1 MRKLTIMTLLTSAIL
16 LSGCW
21 GQKENN
27 EAQKENGVDFPAGEG
42 NYVSPLTGKKTEEK
56 PNQRAT
62 AVVIN
67 NHPKARPQTGL
78 AQADIVY
85 EVMVEGNMTRFLAIY
100 QSQQPEKIGPVRSAR
115 DYVIDLANGYDS
127 LFIAHG
133 YSPVAKEI
141 LQSGEIDQINGI
153 QYEGTIFQ
161 RDPSRVAPHNSYM
174 IFDEMNEVAKEK
186 GYDLET
192 PPDSLNFMK
201 KAEVKELAGQEAETV
216 HIRYSNQPA
225 FQVEYKYD
233 TEQQSYERWTSGEQE
248 LDRETQEPVLADNI
262 FIIEAGHRVVDSE
275 GRLDIDL
282 SSGGSAYLI
291 QRGIVRQ
298 AEWSNVNGRI
308 IPFKKGS
315 MLDFIPGK
323 TWIQVIPASKGLNQI
338 VEFAK

>member
-1 MRKLTIMTLLTSAIL
+1 MRTLTIMILLTNAIM

-21 GQKENN
+21 GEKENS
-27 EAQKENGVDFPAGEG
+27 EAQKEGSMVSPDKEG
-42 NYVSPLTGKKTEEK
+42 HYVFPLTGEKTKVE

-67 NHPKARPQTGL
+67 NHPKARPHTGL
-78 AQADIVY
+78 VQADLVY

-100 QSQQPEKIGPVRSAR
+100 QSKQPEKVGPVRSAR
-115 DYVIDLANGYDS
+115 DYFIDLANGYDS

-133 YSPVAKEI
+133 YSPDAKEM
-141 LQSGEIDQINGI
+141 LQSGAIDQINGI
-153 QYEGTIFQ
+153 QYDGTIFQ

-174 IFDEMNEVAKEK
+174 MFDEMTETAKDK
-186 GYDLET
+186 GYDLQT
-192 PPDSLNFMK
+192 APDSLNFMK
-201 KAEVKELAGQEAETV
+201 RAEVKELAGPKAENV
-216 HIRYSNQPA
+216 QIRYSNQAA

-233 TEQQSYERWTSGEQE
+233 PKQQSYERWTGGEKE
-248 LDRETQEPVLADNI
+248 LDRESQEPVLADNI

-291 QRGIVRQ
+291 QHGIVQ
-298 AEWSNVNGRI
+298 QVDWSNVNGRI
-308 IPFKKGS
+308 IPFKKGA
-315 MLDFIPGK
+315 MVDFIPGN

>member
-27 EAQKENGVDFPAGEG
+27 EAQKENGEAFPANEG
-42 NYVSPLTGKKTEEK
+42 NYVSPLTGEKTEEK
-56 PNQRAT
+56 PNQRAA

-115 DYVIDLANGYDS
+115 DYFIDLANGYDS

-133 YSPVAKEI
+133 YSPDAKKM

-153 QYEGTIFQ
+153 QYEGNIFQ

-201 KAEVKELAGQEAETV
+201 QAEVKELVGQEAETV
-216 HIRYSNQPA
+216 HIRYSNQAA

-233 TEQQSYERWTSGEQE
+233 TKQQSYERWTSGEQE

-262 FIIEAGHRVVDSE
+262 LIIEAGHRVVDSE

-298 AEWSNVNGRI
+298 VEWSNVNGRI

-315 MLDFIPGK
+315 MLDFIPGN

-338 VEFAK
+338 VEFVK